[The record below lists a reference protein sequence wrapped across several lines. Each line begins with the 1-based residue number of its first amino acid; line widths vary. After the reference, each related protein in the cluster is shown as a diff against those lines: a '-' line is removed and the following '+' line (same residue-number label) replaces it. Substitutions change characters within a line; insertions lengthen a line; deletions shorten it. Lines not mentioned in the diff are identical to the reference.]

1 MQRKLVRS
9 SSEAG
14 IQHTQEDLA
23 QLIKKSKFGS
33 RNFGTANNGQA
44 GRTIV
49 GRRVC

>member
-1 MQRKLVRS
+1 MQRKFVRS
-9 SSEAG
+9 GGKAG

-23 QLIKKSKFGS
+23 QLTKKSKFAS

-49 GRRVC
+49 G